1 MNTVRKVGSE
11 ISAVSSNISLRKFL
25 KIFVNYCVL
34 PVLSSKSG
42 CKNLSSLLSVSLM
55 GGTKKCIGRWQ
66 CSFVDIL
73 AVCIERR
80 ASLGAVEGERQQMM
94 SKKKYSE
101 VCLHCN
107 FQKKEKL
114 FRLST
119 GSRRKHKPKQK
130 PNKER
135 VKTWERRGGIC
146 QSLRNPAP
154 SAQVGKFRILNDGVV
169 DI

>member
-1 MNTVRKVGSE
+1 MNTVRKIGSE
-11 ISAVSSNISLRKFL
+11 ISAVNSNISLKKFL

-73 AVCIERR
+73 AVCRR
-80 ASLGAVEGERQQMM
+80 KEGIPRCRRRGETANDVQR
-94 SKKKYSE
+94 KNSE

-107 FQKKEKL
+107 FQKKKN
-114 FRLST
+114 FF
-119 GSRRKHKPKQK
+119 GSAQGAAASIN
-130 PNKER
+130 PNR
-135 VKTWERRGGIC
+135 SPIRRG
-146 QSLRNPAP
+146 LRPGRGGGA
-154 SAQVGKFRILNDGVV
+154 SVKV
-169 DI
+169 